1 MLEETIHKLKLQ
13 NSELMTEN
21 QDFRQKY
28 RFLELENVNLKTQ

>member
-21 QDFRQKY
+21 QDFRQKS